1 MSEPGEG
8 SGGGGGGGGGGSGV
22 GPFLF
27 GLGIG
32 AALGFLFA
40 PEPGAASRSKL
51 ARRLRALAAE
61 KIDELGSL
69 VERDDPGEEGEGE
82 EPATRVVLARRLAD
96 AKRRRRGTRAT
107 GDAEHD
113 PPA

>member
-1 MSEPGEG
+1 MSEQAEG
-8 SGGGGGGGGGGSGV
+8 AGGGGGSGV

-51 ARRLRALAAE
+51 GRRLRELAAE
-61 KIDELGSL
+61 KVGELGKL
-69 VERDDPGEEGEGE
+69 VELRDDEVAPT
-82 EPATRVVLARRLAD
+82 TRAVLARRLAD
-96 AKRRRRGTRAT
+96 AKRRRRGARGAV
-107 GDAEHD
+107 DEEPSSSA
-113 PPA
+113 

>member
-1 MSEPGEG
+1 MSEQG
-8 SGGGGGGGGGGSGV
+8 SGGGGGGGGGGGV

-51 ARRLRALAAE
+51 GRRLRELAAE
-61 KIDELGSL
+61 KVGELGKL
-69 VERDDPGEEGEGE
+69 VELADDEGA
-82 EPATRVVLARRLAD
+82 PTTRATLARRLAE
-96 AKRRRRGTRAT
+96 AKRRRRGSRASV
-107 GDAEHD
+107 DEESA